1 AVVLYALAQEDPAS
15 PLVAEAVRYLIAH
28 RGASGGWASTY
39 ETAWT
44 LMALN
49 EVIKGT
55 GELGGDYN
63 FAALLNNTPLASG
76 HAGGDAQLMPVIT
89 SVPISELYPDVP
101 NSVVIERTV
110 GQGRLYY
117 AAHLRVNRP
126 VEDVPPIDN
135 GFSLGRKYFVVGEP
149 CPEEDC
155 GSVQGAQTGDLVTA
169 RLTLVVPET
178 TYYVMVEDYI
188 PAGAE
193 ILDISLKT
201 SQLGSLGDNNV
212 NQAFS
217 DGWGWWYF
225 GEPQVYDDH
234 IAWSVDMLPPGTYE
248 LTYTLAVLNPGE
260 YRVLPARV
268 WQFYFPEVQ

>member
-1 AVVLYALAQEDPAS
+1 
-15 PLVAEAVRYLIAH
+15 
-28 RGASGGWASTY
+28 
-39 ETAWT
+39 
-44 LMALN
+44 
-49 EVIKGT
+49 
-55 GELGGDYN
+55 
-63 FAALLNNTPLASG
+63 
-76 HAGGDAQLMPVIT
+76 
-89 SVPISELYPDVP
+89 
-101 NSVVIERTV
+101 
-110 GQGRLYY
+110 
-117 AAHLRVNRP
+117 
-126 VEDVPPIDN
+126 
-135 GFSLGRKYFVVGEP
+135 
-149 CPEEDC
+149 
-155 GSVQGAQTGDLVTA
+155 
-169 RLTLVVPET
+169 
-178 TYYVMVEDYI
+178 MVEDYI

-268 WQFYFPEVQ
+268 WQFYFPEVQGNSEGEVFEITK